1 MRVGVMGLGD
11 IAQKAYLPI
20 MAGMEGVDWVLCTRK
35 TSVLEGMKARY
46 RLTEGVQTLDELIGK
61 GVNAVFV
68 HTATE
73 SHPTI
78 IEALLNAGIH
88 VYVDKP
94 IAYACEEAIRL
105 TELAREKG
113 CVLMTGFNRRY
124 SPMVSELTSVKERS
138 YIYMEKNRV
147 NHPDYAR
154 RFIFDDFIHVVDTLS
169 FLSPGQIRDV
179 SVSTLVKDGL
189 LYQVFLKLEGDGFTS
204 VGLMNR
210 DSGLTEERLEVIGT
224 GQKMMVRDL
233 NSTVHL
239 VQEEEKLR
247 KFGDWVPV
255 LKRRGF
261 EDIIRHFLLSASGM
275 KDPSPSMDE
284 ALETHVLCER
294 IVKLAEEQG
303 AEPWGR

>member
-20 MAGMEGVDWVLCTRK
+20 MAGMEGVDWVLCTRN
-35 TSVLEGMKARY
+35 TSVLEGVKARY
-46 RLTEGVQTLDELIGK
+46 RITEGVQTLDELIGK

-73 SHPTI
+73 SHPAV
-78 IEALLNAGIH
+78 IEPLLNAGIH

-94 IAYACEEAIRL
+94 IAYAYEETLRL

-147 NHPDYAR
+147 RHPDYAR
-154 RFIFDDFIHVVDTLS
+154 RFIFDDFIHVADTLS

-179 SVSTLVKDGL
+179 SVSALVKDGL
-189 LYQVFLKLEGDGFTS
+189 LYQVLLKLEGQGFTS
-204 VGLMNR
+204 IGLMNR

-224 GQKMMVRDL
+224 GQKSDGPRPEFDDPPCAGG
-233 NSTVHL
+233 
-239 VQEEEKLR
+239 R
-247 KFGDWVPV
+247 KAAQI
-255 LKRRGF
+255 RGLGARP
-261 EDIIRHFLLSASGM
+261 EASG
-275 KDPSPSMDE
+275 
-284 ALETHVLCER
+284 V
-294 IVKLAEEQG
+294 
-303 AEPWGR
+303 